1 MSSSRS
7 ANARSTSR
15 STNRSTSK
23 QREKVKEGRKLVKQY
38 IPKQRPRARS
48 SDSFQKQ
55 VDEWNDREGKFTPL
69 VSNVVQWA
77 EGQKQA
83 AEKSGGLI
91 FDESKKI
98 WARHAKATGD
108 FSLPTDLEIADALLT
123 LELAEVP
130 LEGKVARPL
139 MALYHFDDSAHRKVA
154 EPHRFDPNKVFKTK
168 AKGERRKRANT
179 R

>member
-1 MSSSRS
+1 MGGGPEAGGRGQQAPNLRISLGYPDLSVLCETSHNSRQL
-7 ANARSTSR
+7 ARR
-15 STNRSTSK
+15 
-23 QREKVKEGRKLVKQY
+23 
-38 IPKQRPRARS
+38 
-48 SDSFQKQ
+48 
-55 VDEWNDREGKFTPL
+55 
-69 VSNVVQWA
+69 
-77 EGQKQA
+77 GQ
-83 AEKSGGLI
+83 KSGGLI